1 MNKRRDKELRQ
12 AIRAAMFCI
21 LVAPWCIAVSIIR
34 LVVWMVRSTPLPYA
48 AVAAV
53 REPFAVEP
61 AGDYSADAGACDP
74 MPSILPPV
82 AVPAEPVAVTEPR
95 YRKQGKRYVEDA
107 AGEYRRTFRG
117 KSVRYQ
123 LEIAG

>member
-12 AIRAAMFCI
+12 MIRAAMFCI
-21 LVAPWCIAVSIIR
+21 LVAPWCIAVSIIQ
-34 LVVWMVRSTPLPYA
+34 LVLWMVRTKPLPVA
-48 AVAAV
+48 AVAAA

-61 AGDYSADAGACDP
+61 ADDYPADVPACDP
-74 MPSILPPV
+74 MPTILPPV
-82 AVPAEPVAVTEPR
+82 AKPAEPVAAEPR

-123 LEIAG
+123 IAG